1 MKLPSL
7 KTAFLTHLGISILIF
22 LLLALAM
29 VKVWYP
35 GQLFFIDGG
44 WEGLKI
50 IAPIDLILGPALTL
64 AFYRP
69 WKKTPRLDMAMIA
82 TVQILALGYGIYA
95 VYHQRTA
102 AIVFAENRFETL
114 SLSEFKAANNDL
126 NAVDITTKDIAD
138 FGEKMPIV
146 VFAEPYTGDAYGQY
160 LADVMNGLP
169 ELRERSD
176 RYQSIS
182 NARDKIAKYRIGTT
196 DTGTTIEVQASS
208 QPDSKTPA
216 PTTEIYTIKA
226 RYEDGTIEFDP
237 SNFEWINIERE
248 QTAE

>member
-1 MKLPSL
+1 MTLPSL

-22 LLLALAM
+22 LMLALVM

-69 WKKTPRLDMAMIA
+69 WKKSPRFDMAMIA

-114 SLSEFKAANNDL
+114 SLNEFKAANNDL
-126 NAVDITTKDIAD
+126 KAADIRPKAATD
-138 FGEKMPIV
+138 FGGKMPIV
-146 VFAEPYTGDAYGQY
+146 VFAEPYIGEAYGKY
-160 LADVMNGLP
+160 MADVLNGLP

-176 RYQSIS
+176 RYQSIV
-182 NARDKIAKYRIGTT
+182 NARDKIAEYRIGATEN
-196 DTGTTIEVQASS
+196 GTAIEVQASS
-208 QPDSKTPA
+208 QSDSKA
-216 PTTEIYTIKA
+216 SDPTAEIYILKA
-226 RYEDGTIEFDP
+226 RYENGTIEFDP